1 MRPNRQYTWAFLV
14 VSGMLLS
21 GCAAMSKGQADLD
34 LGMKQRGI
42 ASWYG
47 DDFHGRTTASGELYD
62 MHALTAAHRT
72 LPLGTVVRI
81 VNVRVRRLSLA
92 HEGYGRD
99 QGAVRPLSDA
109 SYLQHTR
116 RSCTS
121 HARDHLPSMLV
132 QPATT
137 VWYKAYHGS
146 PAVSLAAQLLS

>member
-81 VNVRVRRLSLA
+81 VNVNDAISRTN
-92 HEGYGRD
+92 GGTTK
-99 QGAVRPLSDA
+99 AVRWSGRCRVSP
-109 SYLQHTR
+109 TVPIG
-116 RSCTS
+116 T
-121 HARDHLPSMLV
+121 HA
-132 QPATT
+132 
-137 VWYKAYHGS
+137 VW
-146 PAVSLAAQLLS
+146 AAHRI